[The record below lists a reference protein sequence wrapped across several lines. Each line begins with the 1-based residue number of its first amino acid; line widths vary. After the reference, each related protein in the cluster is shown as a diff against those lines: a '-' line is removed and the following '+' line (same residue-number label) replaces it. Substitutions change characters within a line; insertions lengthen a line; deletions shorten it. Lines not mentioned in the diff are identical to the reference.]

1 MEVSERSTDRATNAV
16 SKGGSAVLRRLDRAL
31 GAATRWV
38 DRVEEVLTSTLL
50 VIIIVINGMEIF
62 TRAVLNNSLFWV
74 FEVNLLLGSWIYF
87 IGICLVYYRRGDITV
102 EFLFNRLPWRVQRIY
117 LIALNVIIVAILAVI
132 IFHGYRLLLVQART
146 ATMGVKIPNHLFSL
160 PVVLGSGSM
169 ILILAKQS
177 LAIWLR
183 GDTPEEKQ

>member
-1 MEVSERSTDRATNAV
+1 MQPTRFPKAARLCSGAWTERW
-16 SKGGSAVLRRLDRAL
+16 
-31 GAATRWV
+31 GAATCWV

-102 EFLFNRLPWRVQRIY
+102 ELLFNRLPWRVQRIY